1 MANDRQIE
9 NYPSTGEAVTVLVL
23 IAAMFTVIGIF
34 IGWLVFS
41 PPSPDF
47 SGRGSMTPWDRTAL
61 ASTKSWATG
70 SDRPGKGD

>member
-23 IAAMFTVIGIF
+23 IAAMFTVIGFF

-41 PPSPDF
+41 PPSADF
-47 SGRGSMTPWDRTAL
+47 SGRGSMTPWDRTAQ
-61 ASTKSWATG
+61 ASAT
-70 SDRPGKGD
+70 DDETLGDWF

>member
-1 MANDRQIE
+1 MADDRQIE
-9 NYPSTGEAVTVLVL
+9 NCPSTGEAVTVLVL

-47 SGRGSMTPWDRTAL
+47 SGRGGMTPWDRTAQ
-61 ASTKSWATG
+61 ASAT
-70 SDRPGKGD
+70 DDETLGDWF